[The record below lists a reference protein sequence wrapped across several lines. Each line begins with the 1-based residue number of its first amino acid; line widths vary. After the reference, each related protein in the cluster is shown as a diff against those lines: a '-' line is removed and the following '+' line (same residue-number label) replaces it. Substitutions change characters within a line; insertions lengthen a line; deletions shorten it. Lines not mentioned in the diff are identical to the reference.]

1 MFRQRDL
8 HPHLPKLADE
18 LGAGR
23 LDRREFLRTATLL
36 GLSASSAYGLAGLV
50 DPMTAIAQAMPS
62 GGRLRIGMR
71 VHEIKDPHVI
81 SWVEASNLIRQCCEY
96 LTRTGRDNVTRPH
109 LLDRWEASDDLKT
122 WTLHLRKNVK
132 YRNGKP
138 FVADQVIWN
147 ITRVLDPKVGSSVLG
162 LMKSYMVTEFESE
175 ELDKDGKKKKSSRL
189 WDSRAIEKIDDYTV
203 RLNLKEAALAVPEHL
218 FHYPFYMLDPEENGT
233 FKEGIN
239 GTGPFELTGYQVGSR
254 AMLRGRKDYWNKA
267 PYLDTL
273 EFIDLGSEPGPYIGA
288 MASKQIDGLY
298 EVDFAQLDA
307 IKALPHVEIYSVTSA
322 QTGVAR
328 GKYNEKPYDDVR
340 VRQALKLAI
349 DPQKVIDVVF
359 RGTGG
364 VGEHHHVA
372 PVHPEYAKLPDAKR
386 DLAQA
391 KKLLAEAGHASGLE
405 VEIACKNHPAWEQ
418 ATVTV
423 MAEMWKEA
431 GINAKINV
439 MPAAS
444 YWSIWTKVP
453 FGFTSWTHRPL
464 GVMTYSLAYRTGAP
478 WNEASYSNPEF
489 DKLLTEAEGLLDVE
503 KRRSVMAKLEKI
515 MQDDGPIVQP
525 LWRSIQTA
533 YDERVKGFN
542 MHPTQYIFA
551 EELAVE
557 G

>member
-1 MFRQRDL
+1 
-8 HPHLPKLADE
+8 
-18 LGAGR
+18 
-23 LDRREFLRTATLL
+23 
-36 GLSASSAYGLAGLV
+36 
-50 DPMTAIAQAMPS
+50 
-62 GGRLRIGMR
+62 
-71 VHEIKDPHVI
+71 
-81 SWVEASNLIRQCCEY
+81 
-96 LTRTGRDNVTRPH
+96 
-109 LLDRWEASDDLKT
+109 
-122 WTLHLRKNVK
+122 
-132 YRNGKP
+132 
-138 FVADQVIWN
+138 
-147 ITRVLDPKVGSSVLG
+147 
-162 LMKSYMVTEFESE
+162 
-175 ELDKDGKKKKSSRL
+175 
-189 WDSRAIEKIDDYTV
+189 
-203 RLNLKEAALAVPEHL
+203 
-218 FHYPFYMLDPEENGT
+218 
-233 FKEGIN
+233 
-239 GTGPFELTGYQVGSR
+239 
-254 AMLRGRKDYWNKA
+254 
-267 PYLDTL
+267 
-273 EFIDLGSEPGPYIGA
+273 
-288 MASKQIDGLY
+288 
-298 EVDFAQLDA
+298 
-307 IKALPHVEIYSVTSA
+307 VTSA

-328 GKYNEKPYDDVR
+328 GKYNEKPFDDVR

-391 KKLLAEAGHASGLE
+391 KKLLAEAGHSSGLE

-418 ATVTV
+418 AAVTV

-525 LWRSIQTA
+525 LWRAIQTA
-533 YDERVKGFN
+533 YDKRVKGFN